1 MKKYFNTKTQ
11 SKAEELL
18 RATKRSAE
26 TKRIQCVLFRCLGS
40 DSASIARMVG
50 YTPAHVR
57 TVWKWFREESWD
69 RLLGERRG
77 ENRGKA
83 HLKLDEEVQFLESFK
98 VKAEKGSLV
107 TGRLIYEAHKKLL
120 GKELNPTITYRL
132 LARHRWRKIVPRPE
146 HPKHD
151 PEKMKAFKEAIFPP
165 GYDPYGD

>member
-1 MKKYFNTKTQ
+1 MNTYFNTKTQ

-18 RATKRSAE
+18 KAAKRSAE
-26 TKRIQCVLFRCLGS
+26 TKRIQCVLFRCFGANS
-40 DSASIARMVG
+40 QAIARMVG

-57 TVWKWFREESWD
+57 LIWKWFRKEGWG

-83 HLKLDEEVQFLESFK
+83 HLNLDEETKFLESFRI
-98 VKAEKGSLV
+98 KAQKGNLV
-107 TGRLIYEAHKKLL
+107 TGKLIHEAHKKRL

-132 LARHRWRKIVPRPE
+132 LARHGWRKIVPRPE

-151 PEKMKAFKEAIFPP
+151 PKKMKAFREAIFPP
-165 GYDPYGD
+165 DYDPYQD